1 MARFD
6 VYRNPRKESAK
17 QVPFLLDVQSDFL
30 EALDT
35 RVVVP
40 LRTAESVGE
49 AVTRLNPVFTV
60 DGVAVVMD
68 TPQIV
73 GYPRQLL
80 KKPVTAL
87 GAHSFEIQNALDFL
101 FTGI

>member
-6 VYRNPRKESAK
+6 VYRNPRKETAR
-17 QVPFLLDVQSDFL
+17 QTPYLLDVQSDFL
-30 EALDT
+30 EDLDT

-40 LRTAESVGE
+40 LRAAGDVGKP
-49 AVTRLNPVFTV
+49 VTRLNPTFEI
-60 DGVAVVMD
+60 GGAAVVMD

-73 GYPRQLL
+73 GYPRRPL
-80 KKPVTAL
+80 KRPVANL
-87 GAHSFEIQNALDFL
+87 RAKAFEIQQALDFL